1 MSPSTP
7 PPTEATE
14 ATPQKHGT
22 PIATVSP
29 ASTLDGAP
37 TGPPPREG
45 GPAPSEHQDL
55 LTTHRKALRIN
66 LDASKYGTFAEIGA
80 GQEVARVFFQAGGAS
95 GTVAKTISAYD
106 MTFSD
111 AIYGKAPR
119 YVSQERLLLMLDH
132 EFDLLHERLAE
143 SRGAQT
149 QFFVFA
155 DTVSARNFAGTNEQ
169 HGWMGVR
176 FQPAPCSAPS
186 DIVLHVRM
194 LDKDAILQQEALGIV
209 GTNLVYAA
217 FYYRSEPQK
226 FIASLLDHLNPKRIE
241 IDMLEFRGPEFAHI
255 DNRLTS
261 LLLVHYGLTNA
272 VMFGPDGSVLQPSEV
287 LRKKAILVERGSFRP
302 VTHVNVDMLHC
313 AAAKFFQEPR
323 VKDRD
328 VVILTEITVLNLL
341 ADGEFDSADFL
352 SRVDLLG
359 AIGFTVLISNY
370 SEFYRLTAYFRRY
383 TKEMIGMV
391 MGITNLLE
399 IFNEKYYDQLEGGI
413 LESLGRLFRHS
424 VKLYVY
430 PMLREPYEKY
440 IATGQT
446 VEPLTSHEEPETR
459 AHKAASPRIL
469 PNARASEHAR
479 QMNNR
484 STTVTAQNIQI
495 APHLRNLYT
504 HLYENH
510 AIECLTGYKPD
521 ILHIFSREVLRRIQA
536 QDPSW
541 ESLVPH
547 SVAAVIKKR
556 QLFHYQAPQE
566 PDAFPKT

>member
-1 MSPSTP
+1 MSRPTP
-7 PPTEATE
+7 PLP
-14 ATPQKHGT
+14 
-22 PIATVSP
+22 S
-29 ASTLDGAP
+29 DG
-37 TGPPPREG
+37 
-45 GPAPSEHQDL
+45 QDL

-66 LDASKYGTFAEIGA
+66 LDSSKYGTFAEIGA

-132 EFDLLHERLAE
+132 EFELLHERLAD
-143 SRGAQT
+143 SRGTQT

-176 FQPAPCSAPS
+176 FQPAPCAEPS
-186 DIVLHVRM
+186 EIVLHVRM
-194 LDKDAILQQEALGIV
+194 SDKENILQQEALGIV

-217 FYYRSEPQK
+217 FYYRNDPRK
-226 FIASLLDHLNPKRIE
+226 FIASLLDHLSPARIE

-272 VMFGPDGSVLQPSEV
+272 VMFGPDGTVLQPSEV

-313 AAAKFFQEPR
+313 AAAQFIQEPL

-328 VVILTEITVLNLL
+328 LVVLTEITVHNLL

-370 SEFYRLTAYFRRY
+370 SEFYRLSAYFRRY
-383 TKEMIGMV
+383 TKEMIGMA
-391 MGITNLLE
+391 MGITNLVE
-399 IFNEKYYDQLEGGI
+399 IFNEKYYDNLEGGI
-413 LESLGRLFRHS
+413 LESLGRLFRHA

-440 IATGQT
+440 ISTGQT
-446 VEPLTSHEEPETR
+446 SGLIPSH
-459 AHKAASPRIL
+459 ASTD
-469 PNARASEHAR
+469 AE
-479 QMNNR
+479 
-484 STTVTAQNIQI
+484 TVTAQNIQV
-495 APHLRNLYT
+495 APHLRNLYA
-504 HLYENH
+504 HLYENRYL
-510 AIECLTGYKPD
+510 ECLTGYNPD
-521 ILHIFSREVLRRIQA
+521 ILHIFSREVLRRIRDK
-536 QDPSW
+536 DPSW
-541 ESLVPH
+541 ETLVPN
-547 SVAAVIKKR
+547 SVAAVIKRR
-556 QLFHYQAPQE
+556 QLFHYETPQSSIAPSSSN
-566 PDAFPKT
+566 

>member
-1 MSPSTP
+1 MSRISSSPSPATNGAPTSDDGSAATGAQARTAKAALRTSSGAP
-7 PPTEATE
+7 PIKGPVA
-14 ATPQKHGT
+14 PQ
-22 PIATVSP
+22 PSP
-29 ASTLDGAP
+29 AS
-37 TGPPPREG
+37 
-45 GPAPSEHQDL
+45 SEHQDL

-66 LDASKYGTFAEIGA
+66 LDATKYGTFAEIGA

-132 EFDLLHERLAE
+132 EFELLHERLAD
-143 SRGAQT
+143 SRGTQT

-155 DTVSARNFAGTNEQ
+155 DTVSARNFSGTNEQ

-176 FQPAPCSAPS
+176 FQPAPCAEPS
-186 DIVLHVRM
+186 EIVLHVRM
-194 LDKDAILQQEALGIV
+194 SDKENILQQEALGIV

-217 FYYRSEPQK
+217 FYYRNDPRK
-226 FIASLLDHLNPKRIE
+226 FIASLLDHLSPTRIE

-272 VMFGPDGSVLQPSEV
+272 VMFSPNGTVLQPSEV

-302 VTHVNVDMLHC
+302 VTHVNVDMLQC
-313 AAAKFFQEPR
+313 ATEQFRKEPLVEGR
-323 VKDRD
+323 E
-328 VVILTEITVLNLL
+328 VVVLTEITILNLL
-341 ADGEFDSADFL
+341 ADGQFDSADFL

-383 TKEMIGMV
+383 TKEMIGMA
-391 MGITNLLE
+391 MGITNLIE
-399 IFNEKYYDQLEGGI
+399 IFNEKYYDNLEGGI
-413 LESLGRLFRHS
+413 LESLGRLFRHA

-430 PMLREPYEKY
+430 PMLREPYERY
-440 IATGQT
+440 LTTGQAGEPIAT
-446 VEPLTSHEEPETR
+446 LEEP
-459 AHKAASPRIL
+459 
-469 PNARASEHAR
+469 AREI
-479 QMNNR
+479 NR
-484 STTVTAQNIQI
+484 SETVTAKNIQV

-504 HLYENH
+504 HLYENRYL
-510 AIECLTGYKPD
+510 ECLSGYNPD
-521 ILHIFSREVLRRIQA
+521 ILHIFSREVLRRIRDK
-536 QDPSW
+536 DPTW
-541 ESLVPH
+541 ETLVPD
-547 SVAAVIKKR
+547 SVAAVIKQR
-556 QLFHYQAPQE
+556 QLFHYQAP
-566 PDAFPKT
+566 